1 MGTKIKQIEYYLPEG
16 ILTNEELEKAYPEW
30 SATKLEKKVGIKQ
43 RHIAGPNETS
53 LDLATK
59 AAIKVL
65 EKEDKDLIDFVLFCT
80 QSPDYLLPTSACLL
94 QSRLGLKTSIGA
106 LDFNL
111 GCSGYVYGLALAKGL
126 INAKLCK
133 NVLLVTGETYSKF
146 IAEDDISNRSI
157 FGDAGTATI
166 VAYSEED
173 MLGEFIFGTDGNGA
187 ENLIVNG
194 ISARNFYT
202 LKDMERPT
210 LYMNGP
216 EIFNFTIETIPP
228 LIQQVI
234 SKNKLQLSEIDY
246 FILHQANKY
255 ILEFLI
261 SEIGL
266 DKSKCHID
274 MLDYGNTVSNTI
286 PIALKDAFDR
296 RIIQKGDKVLLA
308 GFGVGYSW
316 ASTIITI

>member
-1 MGTKIKQIEYYLPEG
+1 MGAKIKQVEYYLPEG

-126 INAKLCK
+126 INSGICK
-133 NVLLVTGETYSKF
+133 NILLVTGETYSKF

-166 VAYSEED
+166 VTYSDED
-173 MLGEFIFGTDGNGA
+173 QLGEFIFGTDGIGA

-194 ISARNFYT
+194 LSARNSYI
-202 LKDMERPT
+202 LKDVDRPT

-234 SKNKLQLSEIDY
+234 SKNKLQLSGIEY

-255 ILEFLI
+255 ILEFII

-266 DKSKCHID
+266 DISKCHID
-274 MLDYGNTVSNTI
+274 MINYGNTVSNTI
-286 PIALKDAFDR
+286 PIALKDAFEQR
-296 RIIQKGDKVLLA
+296 KIQEGDKVLLA

-316 ASTIITI
+316 CSTIITI

>member
-1 MGTKIKQIEYYLPEG
+1 MGAKIKQVEYYLPEG

-94 QSRLGLKTSIGA
+94 QSRLRLKTSIGA

-126 INAKLCK
+126 INSGVCK
-133 NVLLVTGETYSKF
+133 NILLVTGETYSKF

-166 VAYSEED
+166 VTYSDED
-173 MLGEFIFGTDGNGA
+173 QLGEFIFGTDGIGA

-194 ISARNFYT
+194 LSARNSYI
-202 LKDMERPT
+202 LKDVDRPT

-234 SKNKLQLSEIDY
+234 SKNKLQLSGIDY

-266 DKSKCHID
+266 DISKCHID
-274 MLDYGNTVSNTI
+274 MINYGNTISNTI
-286 PIALKDAFDR
+286 PIALKDAYKQQK
-296 RIIQKGDKVLLA
+296 IQEGDKVLLA

-316 ASTIITI
+316 CSTIITI

>member
-1 MGTKIKQIEYYLPEG
+1 MGEKIKQVEYYLPER

-94 QSRLGLKTSIGA
+94 QSRLGLKTNIGA

-126 INAKLCK
+126 INSGVCK
-133 NVLLVTGETYSKF
+133 NILLVTGETYSKF

-166 VAYSEED
+166 VTYSEED
-173 MLGEFIFGTDGNGA
+173 QLGEFIFGTDGIGA

-194 ISARNFYT
+194 LSARNSYI
-202 LKDMERPT
+202 LKDVDRPT

-234 SKNKLQLSEIDY
+234 SKNKLQLSGIDY

-286 PIALKDAFDR
+286 PIALKDAFEQ
-296 RIIQKGDKVLLA
+296 RIIQEGDKVLLA

-316 ASTIITI
+316 CSTIITI

>member
-1 MGTKIKQIEYYLPEG
+1 MGAKIKQIEYYLPER

-43 RHIAGPNETS
+43 RHIAGLNETS

-59 AAIKVL
+59 ATIKVL

-94 QSRLGLKTSIGA
+94 QSRLGLKTNIGA

-126 INAKLCK
+126 INSGICK
-133 NVLLVTGETYSKF
+133 NILLVTGETYSKF

-166 VAYSEED
+166 VTYSDED
-173 MLGEFIFGTDGNGA
+173 QLGEFIFGTDGIGA

-194 ISARNFYT
+194 LSARNSYI
-202 LKDMERPT
+202 LKDVERPT

-234 SKNKLQLSEIDY
+234 NKNKLQLSGIDY

-255 ILEFLI
+255 IIEFLI

-266 DKSKCHID
+266 DISKCHID
-274 MLDYGNTVSNTI
+274 MINYGNTISNTI
-286 PIALKDAFDR
+286 PIALKDAYKQQK
-296 RIIQKGDKVLLA
+296 IQEGDKVLLA

-316 ASTIITI
+316 GSTIITI

>member
-1 MGTKIKQIEYYLPEG
+1 MGAKIKQVEYYLPEG

-94 QSRLGLKTSIGA
+94 QSRLRLKTSIGA

-126 INAKLCK
+126 INSGVCK
-133 NVLLVTGETYSKF
+133 NILLVTGETYSKF

-166 VAYSEED
+166 VTYSDED
-173 MLGEFIFGTDGNGA
+173 QLGEFIFGTDGIGA

-194 ISARNFYT
+194 LSARNSYI
-202 LKDMERPT
+202 LKDVDRPT

-228 LIQQVI
+228 LIQQVL
-234 SKNKLQLSEIDY
+234 SKNKLQLSGIDY

-266 DKSKCHID
+266 DISKCHID
-274 MLDYGNTVSNTI
+274 MINYGNTVSNTI
-286 PIALKDAFDR
+286 PIALKDAFEQR
-296 RIIQKGDKVLLA
+296 KIQEGDKVLLA

-316 ASTIITI
+316 CSTIITI

>member
-1 MGTKIKQIEYYLPEG
+1 
-16 ILTNEELEKAYPEW
+16 
-30 SATKLEKKVGIKQ
+30 
-43 RHIAGPNETS
+43 
-53 LDLATK
+53 
-59 AAIKVL
+59 L

-126 INAKLCK
+126 INSGVCK
-133 NVLLVTGETYSKF
+133 NILLVTGETYSKF

-166 VAYSEED
+166 VTYSDED
-173 MLGEFIFGTDGNGA
+173 QLGEFIFGTDGIGA

-194 ISARNFYT
+194 LSARNSYI
-202 LKDMERPT
+202 LKDVDRPT

-234 SKNKLQLSEIDY
+234 SKNKLQSSDVDY

-266 DKSKCHID
+266 DISKCHID
-274 MLDYGNTVSNTI
+274 MVNYGNTVSNTI
-286 PIALKDAFDR
+286 PIALKDAYVQR
-296 RIIQKGDKVLLA
+296 KIQEGDKVLIA

-316 ASTIITI
+316 CSTIITI

>member
-1 MGTKIKQIEYYLPEG
+1 MGAKIKQVEYYLPER

-53 LDLATK
+53 LDLAMNAATK
-59 AAIKVL
+59 IL
-65 EKEDKDLIDFVLFCT
+65 ETEDKNLIDFVLFCT
-80 QSPDYLLPTSACLL
+80 QSPEYLLPTSACLL
-94 QSRLGLKTSIGA
+94 QAKLGLRTEIGA

-111 GCSGYVYGLALAKGL
+111 GCSGYVYGLAIAKGM
-126 INAKLCK
+126 INSGLCK

-166 VAYSEED
+166 VTYSEED
-173 MLGEFIFGTDGNGA
+173 MLGEFVFGTDGKGA
-187 ENLIVNG
+187 ENLIVKELT
-194 ISARNFYT
+194 ARNSYI
-202 LKDMERPT
+202 LQNNGRPT

-228 LIQQVI
+228 LLQKVI
-234 SKNKLQLSEIDY
+234 AKNKLQVTDIDY

-261 SEIGL
+261 SEMCL
-266 DKSKCHID
+266 DISKCHID
-274 MLDYGNTVSNTI
+274 MLNYGNTVSNTI
-286 PIALKDAFDR
+286 PIALKDSLEQG
-296 RIIQKGDKVLLA
+296 RIKERDKVLLA

-316 ASTIITI
+316 GSTIITL

>member
-1 MGTKIKQIEYYLPEG
+1 MGAKIKQVEYYLPEG

-126 INAKLCK
+126 INSGVCK
-133 NVLLVTGETYSKF
+133 NILLVTGETYSKF

-166 VAYSEED
+166 VTYSDENQ
-173 MLGEFIFGTDGNGA
+173 LGEFIFGTDGIGA

-194 ISARNFYT
+194 LSARNSYI
-202 LKDMERPT
+202 LKDVDRPT

-234 SKNKLQLSEIDY
+234 SKNKLQLSGIDY

-286 PIALKDAFDR
+286 PIALKDAFEQ
-296 RIIQKGDKVLLA
+296 RIIQEGDKVLLA

-316 ASTIITI
+316 CSTIITI

>member
-1 MGTKIKQIEYYLPEG
+1 MGTKIKQIEYYLPER

-126 INAKLCK
+126 INSGVCK
-133 NVLLVTGETYSKF
+133 NILLVTGETYSKF

-166 VAYSEED
+166 VTYSDED
-173 MLGEFIFGTDGNGA
+173 QLGEFIFGTDGIGA

-194 ISARNFYT
+194 LSARNSYI
-202 LKDMERPT
+202 LKDVDRPT

-246 FILHQANKY
+246 FIFHQANKY

-286 PIALKDAFDR
+286 PIALKDAFEQ
-296 RIIQKGDKVLLA
+296 RIIQEGDKVLLA

-316 ASTIITI
+316 CSTIITI

>member
-30 SATKLEKKVGIKQ
+30 SANKLEKKVGIKQ

-65 EKEDKDLIDFVLFCT
+65 EKEDKDLIEFVLFCT

-166 VAYSEED
+166 VAHSEED

-246 FILHQANKY
+246 FIFHQANKY

-286 PIALKDAFDR
+286 PIALKDAFDQR
-296 RIIQKGDKVLLA
+296 TIQEGDKVLLA

-316 ASTIITI
+316 GSTIITI

>member
-30 SATKLEKKVGIKQ
+30 SANKLEKKVGIKQ
-43 RHIAGPNETS
+43 RHITGPNETS

-59 AAIKVL
+59 AAQKLL
-65 EKEDKDLIDFVLFCT
+65 EKENKDLIDFVLFCT
-80 QSPDYLLPTSACLL
+80 QSPDYLLPTSACIL
-94 QSRLGLKTSIGA
+94 QKRLGLDTSIGA

-166 VAYSEED
+166 VAHSEED

-202 LKDMERPT
+202 LKEVDRPT
-210 LYMNGP
+210 LFMNGP

-228 LIQQVI
+228 LVQKVI
-234 SKNKLQLSEIDY
+234 NKNKLQLSEIDY

>member
-1 MGTKIKQIEYYLPEG
+1 MGAKIKQVEYYLPER

-30 SATKLEKKVGIKQ
+30 SAAKLEKKVGIKQ

-53 LDLATK
+53 LDLAMNAATK
-59 AAIKVL
+59 IL
-65 EKEDKDLIDFVLFCT
+65 ETEDKNLIDFVLFCT
-80 QSPDYLLPTSACLL
+80 QSPEYLLPTSACLL
-94 QSRLGLKTSIGA
+94 QAKLGLRTEIGA

-111 GCSGYVYGLALAKGL
+111 GCSGYVYGLAIAKSMVNSG
-126 INAKLCK
+126 LCK

-166 VAYSEED
+166 VTYSEED
-173 MLGEFIFGTDGNGA
+173 MLGEFVFGTDGKGA
-187 ENLIVNG
+187 ENLIVKG
-194 ISARNFYT
+194 LTARNSYI
-202 LKDMERPT
+202 LQNNERPT

-216 EIFNFTIETIPP
+216 EIFNFTIDTIPP
-228 LIQQVI
+228 LLQKVI
-234 SKNKLQLSEIDY
+234 AQNKLQVTDIDY

-261 SEIGL
+261 SEMCL
-266 DKSKCHID
+266 DKNKCHID
-274 MLDYGNTVSNTI
+274 MLNYGNTVSNTI
-286 PIALKDAFDR
+286 PIALKDSLKQG
-296 RIIQKGDKVLLA
+296 RIKERDKVLLA

-316 ASTIITI
+316 GATIITL

>member
-202 LKDMERPT
+202 LKEVDRPT
-210 LYMNGP
+210 LFMNGP

-228 LIQQVI
+228 LVQKVI
-234 SKNKLQLSEIDY
+234 NKNKLQLSEIDY

>member
-1 MGTKIKQIEYYLPEG
+1 MGAKIKQVEYYLPEG

-43 RHIAGPNETS
+43 RHISGPNETS
-53 LDLATK
+53 LDLATR

-94 QSRLGLKTSIGA
+94 QSRLGLKTNIGA

-126 INAKLCK
+126 INSGVCK
-133 NVLLVTGETYSKF
+133 NILLVTGETYSKF

-166 VAYSEED
+166 VTYSDED
-173 MLGEFIFGTDGNGA
+173 QLGEFIFGTDGIGA

-194 ISARNFYT
+194 LSARNSYI
-202 LKDMERPT
+202 LKDVDRPT

-228 LIQQVI
+228 LIQQVL
-234 SKNKLQLSEIDY
+234 SKNKLQLSGIDY

-286 PIALKDAFDR
+286 PIAFKDAFEQSK
-296 RIIQKGDKVLLA
+296 IQEGDKVLLA

-316 ASTIITI
+316 CSTIITI

>member
-30 SATKLEKKVGIKQ
+30 SANKLEKKVGIKQ
-43 RHIAGPNETS
+43 RHITGPNETS

-59 AAIKVL
+59 AAQKLL
-65 EKEDKDLIDFVLFCT
+65 EKENKDLIDFVLFCT
-80 QSPDYLLPTSACLL
+80 QSPDYLLPTSACIL
-94 QSRLGLKTSIGA
+94 QKRLGLDTSIGA

-146 IAEDDISNRSI
+146 IADDDISNRSI
-157 FGDAGTATI
+157 FGDAGTATLLT
-166 VAYSEED
+166 YSEED

-202 LKDMERPT
+202 LKEVDRPT
-210 LYMNGP
+210 LFMNGP

-228 LIQQVI
+228 LVQKVI
-234 SKNKLQLSEIDY
+234 NKNKLQLSEIDY
-246 FILHQANKY
+246 FIFHQANKY

>member
-1 MGTKIKQIEYYLPEG
+1 MGAKIKQIEYYLPER

-43 RHIAGPNETS
+43 RHIAGLNETS

-59 AAIKVL
+59 ATIKVL

-94 QSRLGLKTSIGA
+94 QSRLGLKTNIGA

-126 INAKLCK
+126 INSGICK
-133 NVLLVTGETYSKF
+133 NILLVTGETYSKF

-166 VAYSEED
+166 VTYSDED
-173 MLGEFIFGTDGNGA
+173 QLGEFIFGTDGIGA

-194 ISARNFYT
+194 LSARNSYI
-202 LKDMERPT
+202 LKDVDRPT

-234 SKNKLQLSEIDY
+234 NKNKLQLSGIDY

-255 ILEFLI
+255 IIEFLI

-266 DKSKCHID
+266 DISKCHID
-274 MLDYGNTVSNTI
+274 MINYGNTISNTI
-286 PIALKDAFDR
+286 PIALKDAYKQQK
-296 RIIQKGDKVLLA
+296 IQEGDKVLLA

-316 ASTIITI
+316 GSTIITI

>member
-30 SATKLEKKVGIKQ
+30 SANKLEKKVGIKQ
-43 RHIAGPNETS
+43 RHITGPNETS

-59 AAIKVL
+59 AAQKLL
-65 EKEDKDLIDFVLFCT
+65 EKENKDLIDFVLFCT

-246 FILHQANKY
+246 FIFHQANKY

>member
-30 SATKLEKKVGIKQ
+30 SANKLEKKVGIKQ
-43 RHIAGPNETS
+43 RHITGPNETS

-59 AAIKVL
+59 AAQKLL
-65 EKEDKDLIDFVLFCT
+65 EKENKDLIDFVLFCT
-80 QSPDYLLPTSACLL
+80 QSPDYLLPTSACIL
-94 QSRLGLKTSIGA
+94 QKRLGLDTSIGA

-166 VAYSEED
+166 VAHSEED

-202 LKDMERPT
+202 LKDVDRPT

-228 LIQQVI
+228 LIHQVI
-234 SKNKLQLSEIDY
+234 NKNKLQLSEIDY

>member
-30 SATKLEKKVGIKQ
+30 SANKLEKKVGIKQ
-43 RHIAGPNETS
+43 RHITGPNETS

-157 FGDAGTATI
+157 FGDAGTATLLT
-166 VAYSEED
+166 YSEED

-194 ISARNFYT
+194 ISARNFYA
-202 LKDMERPT
+202 LKEVDRPT

-228 LIQQVI
+228 LIHQVI
-234 SKNKLQLSEIDY
+234 NKNKLQLSEIDY

-261 SEIGL
+261 SEIVL
-266 DKSKCHID
+266 I
-274 MLDYGNTVSNTI
+274 
-286 PIALKDAFDR
+286 
-296 RIIQKGDKVLLA
+296 KVNA
-308 GFGVGYSW
+308 Y
-316 ASTIITI
+316 

>member
-1 MGTKIKQIEYYLPEG
+1 MGAKIKQVEYYLPEG

-126 INAKLCK
+126 INSGVCK
-133 NVLLVTGETYSKF
+133 NILLVTGETYSKF

-166 VAYSEED
+166 VTYSDED
-173 MLGEFIFGTDGNGA
+173 QLGEFIFGTDGIGA

-194 ISARNFYT
+194 LSARNSYI
-202 LKDMERPT
+202 LKDVDRPT

-228 LIQQVI
+228 LIQQVL
-234 SKNKLQLSEIDY
+234 SKNKLQLSGIDY

-266 DKSKCHID
+266 DISKCHID
-274 MLDYGNTVSNTI
+274 MI
-286 PIALKDAFDR
+286 PIPFL
-296 RIIQKGDKVLLA
+296 
-308 GFGVGYSW
+308 
-316 ASTIITI
+316 

>member
-1 MGTKIKQIEYYLPEG
+1 MGAKIKQVEYYLPEG

-126 INAKLCK
+126 INSGVCK
-133 NVLLVTGETYSKF
+133 NILLVTGETYSKF

-166 VAYSEED
+166 VTYSDED
-173 MLGEFIFGTDGNGA
+173 QLGEFIFGTDGIGA

-194 ISARNFYT
+194 LSARNSYI
-202 LKDMERPT
+202 LKDVDRPT

-234 SKNKLQLSEIDY
+234 SKNKLQLSGIDY

-266 DKSKCHID
+266 DISKCHID
-274 MLDYGNTVSNTI
+274 MINYGNTVSNTI
-286 PIALKDAFDR
+286 PIALKDAFEQR
-296 RIIQKGDKVLLA
+296 KIQEGDKVLLA

-316 ASTIITI
+316 CSTIITI

>member
-1 MGTKIKQIEYYLPEG
+1 MGTKIKQIEYYLPER

-126 INAKLCK
+126 INSGVCK
-133 NVLLVTGETYSKF
+133 NILLVTGETYSKF

-166 VAYSEED
+166 VTYSDED
-173 MLGEFIFGTDGNGA
+173 QLGEFIFGTDGIGA

-194 ISARNFYT
+194 LSARNSYI
-202 LKDMERPT
+202 LKDVDRPT

-228 LIQQVI
+228 LIQQVL
-234 SKNKLQLSEIDY
+234 SKNKLQLSGIDY

-266 DKSKCHID
+266 DISKCHID
-274 MLDYGNTVSNTI
+274 MINYGNTVSNTI
-286 PIALKDAFDR
+286 PIALKDAFEQR
-296 RIIQKGDKVLLA
+296 KIQEGDKVLLA

-316 ASTIITI
+316 CSTIITI

>member
-1 MGTKIKQIEYYLPEG
+1 MGAKIKQVEYYLPEG

-94 QSRLGLKTSIGA
+94 QSRLRLKTSIGA

-126 INAKLCK
+126 INSGVCM
-133 NVLLVTGETYSKF
+133 NILLVTGETYSKF

-173 MLGEFIFGTDGNGA
+173 QLGEFIFGTDGIGA

-194 ISARNFYT
+194 LSARNSYI
-202 LKDMERPT
+202 LKDVDRPT

-234 SKNKLQLSEIDY
+234 SKNKLQLSGIDY

-286 PIALKDAFDR
+286 PIALKDAFEQ
-296 RIIQKGDKVLLA
+296 RIIQEGDKVLLA

-316 ASTIITI
+316 CSTIITI

>member
-1 MGTKIKQIEYYLPEG
+1 LFYFAHKVQIIYYLPQ
-16 ILTNEELEKAYPEW
+16 L
-30 SATKLEKKVGIKQ
+30 V
-43 RHIAGPNETS
+43 
-53 LDLATK
+53 
-59 AAIKVL
+59 
-65 EKEDKDLIDFVLFCT
+65 
-80 QSPDYLLPTSACLL
+80 LL

-202 LKDMERPT
+202 LKDVDRPT

-228 LIQQVI
+228 LIHQVI

>member
-1 MGTKIKQIEYYLPEG
+1 MGAKIKQVEYYLPER

-126 INAKLCK
+126 INSGVCK
-133 NVLLVTGETYSKF
+133 NILLVTGETYSKF

-166 VAYSEED
+166 VTYSDED
-173 MLGEFIFGTDGNGA
+173 QLGEFIFGTDGIGA

-194 ISARNFYT
+194 LSARNSYI
-202 LKDMERPT
+202 LKDVDRPT

-228 LIQQVI
+228 LIQQVL
-234 SKNKLQLSEIDY
+234 SKNKLQLSGIDY

-266 DKSKCHID
+266 DISKCHID
-274 MLDYGNTVSNTI
+274 MINYGNTVSNTI
-286 PIALKDAFDR
+286 PIALKDAFEQR
-296 RIIQKGDKVLLA
+296 KIQEGDKVLLA

-316 ASTIITI
+316 CSTIITI

>member
-1 MGTKIKQIEYYLPEG
+1 MGAKIKQVEYYLPER
-16 ILTNEELEKAYPEW
+16 ILTNEELEKAYPDW
-30 SATKLEKKVGIKQ
+30 SAAKLEKKIGIKQ
-43 RHIAGPNETS
+43 RHIAGPDETS
-53 LDLATK
+53 LDLATN
-59 AAIKVL
+59 AAKKILK
-65 EKEDKDLIDFVLFCT
+65 KEDKDLIDFVLFCT

-94 QSRLGLKTSIGA
+94 QSRLGLKTNIGA

-126 INAKLCK
+126 INSGVCK
-133 NVLLVTGETYSKF
+133 NILLVTGETYSKF

-173 MLGEFIFGTDGNGA
+173 QLGEFIFGTDGIGA

-194 ISARNFYT
+194 LSARNSYI
-202 LKDMERPT
+202 LKDVDRPT

-228 LIQQVI
+228 LIQQVL
-234 SKNKLQLSEIDY
+234 SKNKLQLSGIDY

-266 DKSKCHID
+266 DISKCHID
-274 MLDYGNTVSNTI
+274 MINYGNTVSNTI
-286 PIALKDAFDR
+286 PIALKDAFEQR
-296 RIIQKGDKVLLA
+296 KIQEGDKVLLA

-316 ASTIITI
+316 CSTIITI

>member
-1 MGTKIKQIEYYLPEG
+1 MGAKIKQVEYYLPEG

-94 QSRLGLKTSIGA
+94 QSRLRLKTSIGA

-126 INAKLCK
+126 INSGVCK
-133 NVLLVTGETYSKF
+133 NILLVTGETYSKF

-166 VAYSEED
+166 VTYSEED
-173 MLGEFIFGTDGNGA
+173 QLGEFIFGTDGIGA

-194 ISARNFYT
+194 LSARNSYI
-202 LKDMERPT
+202 LKDVDRPT

-234 SKNKLQLSEIDY
+234 SKNKLQLSGIDY

-266 DKSKCHID
+266 DISKCHID
-274 MLDYGNTVSNTI
+274 MINYGNTVSNTI
-286 PIALKDAFDR
+286 PIALKDAFEQR
-296 RIIQKGDKVLLA
+296 KIQEGDKVLLA

-316 ASTIITI
+316 CSTIITI

>member
-202 LKDMERPT
+202 LKDVDRPT

-228 LIQQVI
+228 LIHQVI

-286 PIALKDAFDR
+286 PIALKDAFDK

>member
-1 MGTKIKQIEYYLPEG
+1 MGAKIKRVEYYLPER

-43 RHIAGPNETS
+43 RHISGPNETS
-53 LDLATK
+53 LDLATR

-94 QSRLGLKTSIGA
+94 QSRLGLKTNIGA

-126 INAKLCK
+126 INSGVCK
-133 NVLLVTGETYSKF
+133 NILLVTGETYSKF

-166 VAYSEED
+166 VTYSDED
-173 MLGEFIFGTDGNGA
+173 QLGEFIFGTDGIGA

-194 ISARNFYT
+194 LSARNSYI
-202 LKDMERPT
+202 LKDVDRPT

-234 SKNKLQLSEIDY
+234 SKNKLQSSDVDY

-286 PIALKDAFDR
+286 PIALKDAFEQ
-296 RIIQKGDKVLLA
+296 RIIQEGDKVLLA

-316 ASTIITI
+316 CSTIITI

>member
-1 MGTKIKQIEYYLPEG
+1 MGAKIKQVEYYLPEG

-126 INAKLCK
+126 INSGVCK
-133 NVLLVTGETYSKF
+133 NILLVTGETYSKF

-166 VAYSEED
+166 VTYSDED
-173 MLGEFIFGTDGNGA
+173 QLGEFIFGTDGIGA

-194 ISARNFYT
+194 LSARNSYI
-202 LKDMERPT
+202 LKDVDRPT

-228 LIQQVI
+228 LIQQVL

-246 FILHQANKY
+246 FI
-255 ILEFLI
+255 
-261 SEIGL
+261 
-266 DKSKCHID
+266 
-274 MLDYGNTVSNTI
+274 
-286 PIALKDAFDR
+286 
-296 RIIQKGDKVLLA
+296 
-308 GFGVGYSW
+308 
-316 ASTIITI
+316 

>member
-1 MGTKIKQIEYYLPEG
+1 MGAKIKQVEYYLPQG

-94 QSRLGLKTSIGA
+94 QSRLGLKTNIGA

-126 INAKLCK
+126 INSGICK
-133 NVLLVTGETYSKF
+133 NILLVTGETYSKF

-166 VAYSEED
+166 VTYSDENQ
-173 MLGEFIFGTDGNGA
+173 LGEFIFGTDGIGA

-194 ISARNFYT
+194 LSARNSYI
-202 LKDMERPT
+202 LKDVDRPT

-234 SKNKLQLSEIDY
+234 SKNKLQLSGIEY

-266 DKSKCHID
+266 DISKCHID
-274 MLDYGNTVSNTI
+274 MVNYGNTVSNTI
-286 PIALKDAFDR
+286 PIALKDAYEQR
-296 RIIQKGDKVLLA
+296 KIQEGDKVLIA

-316 ASTIITI
+316 CSTIITI

>member
-1 MGTKIKQIEYYLPEG
+1 MSAKIKQVEYYLPER

-53 LDLATK
+53 LDLAIR

-94 QSRLGLKTSIGA
+94 QSRLGLKTNIGA

-126 INAKLCK
+126 INSGVCM
-133 NVLLVTGETYSKF
+133 NILLVTGETYSKF

-166 VAYSEED
+166 VTYSEED
-173 MLGEFIFGTDGNGA
+173 QLGEFIFGTDGIGA

-194 ISARNFYT
+194 LSARNSYI
-202 LKDMERPT
+202 LKDVDRPT

-234 SKNKLQLSEIDY
+234 SKNKLQLSGIDY

-286 PIALKDAFDR
+286 PIALKDAFEQ
-296 RIIQKGDKVLLA
+296 RIIQEGDKVLLA

-316 ASTIITI
+316 CSTIITI

>member
-1 MGTKIKQIEYYLPEG
+1 MGAKIKQVEYYLPER

-94 QSRLGLKTSIGA
+94 QSRLGLKTNIGA

-126 INAKLCK
+126 INSGICK
-133 NVLLVTGETYSKF
+133 NILLVTGETYSKF

-166 VAYSEED
+166 VTYSDED
-173 MLGEFIFGTDGNGA
+173 QLGEFIFGTDGIGA

-194 ISARNFYT
+194 LSARNSYI
-202 LKDMERPT
+202 LKDVDRPT

-234 SKNKLQLSEIDY
+234 SKNKLQLSGIEY

-266 DKSKCHID
+266 DISKCHID
-274 MLDYGNTVSNTI
+274 MVNYGNTVSNTI
-286 PIALKDAFDR
+286 PIALKDAYEQR
-296 RIIQKGDKVLLA
+296 KIQEGDKVLIA

-316 ASTIITI
+316 CSTIITI

>member
-1 MGTKIKQIEYYLPEG
+1 MSAKIKQVEYYLPEG

-80 QSPDYLLPTSACLL
+80 QSPDYLLPTSACLF
-94 QSRLGLKTSIGA
+94 QSRLGLDTSIGA

-166 VAYSEED
+166 VAHSEED

-202 LKDMERPT
+202 LKDVDRPT

-228 LIQQVI
+228 LIHQVI

-286 PIALKDAFDR
+286 PIALKDAFDK

>member
-1 MGTKIKQIEYYLPEG
+1 MGAKIKRVEYYLPER

-65 EKEDKDLIDFVLFCT
+65 EKEDKNLIDFVLFCT

-94 QSRLGLKTSIGA
+94 QSRLGLKTNIGA

-126 INAKLCK
+126 INSGVCK
-133 NVLLVTGETYSKF
+133 NILLVTGETYSKF

-166 VAYSEED
+166 VTYSDED
-173 MLGEFIFGTDGNGA
+173 QLGEFIFGTDGIGA

-194 ISARNFYT
+194 LSARNSYI
-202 LKDMERPT
+202 LKDVDRPT

-228 LIQQVI
+228 LIQQVL
-234 SKNKLQLSEIDY
+234 SKNKLQLSGIDY

-261 SEIGL
+261 SDMGL
-266 DKSKCHID
+266 DISKCHID
-274 MLDYGNTVSNTI
+274 MINYGNTVSNTI
-286 PIALKDAFDR
+286 PIALKDAFEQR
-296 RIIQKGDKVLLA
+296 KIQEGDKVLLA

-316 ASTIITI
+316 CSTIITI